1 MTQSITESK
10 PQRRKANG
18 VMQGTLTRVRSIL
31 DSSDSHTIA
40 WLNIATGF
48 IFGFSLAVG
57 LGLNPLACFVFGVI
71 AALGVLACGSLV
83 TYLLT
88 QTILLAGLALLSQV
102 AFRLIP
108 DFKIEVTVFQT
119 GYILFLLVAP
129 FLSLIRKI
137 RSATNYFAVS
147 RILELVTTVIFAG
160 LTQFLRSR
168 MPLDAEFALN
178 IMFEGEDNAGIVE
191 VLSGSLKNGFTP
203 QAGQFG
209 EFINSIYLAAAG
221 LIGNF
226 SISTNQGLLP
236 VLTHYNITLLLMAW
250 VPIAAL
256 FALVLSGRK
265 FKNSEEIA
273 IVSVVSVILGILFW
287 PFVTL
292 GHTSV
297 ISSGLF
303 ATSLLAITLNKQLAI
318 KHPIFFA
325 SLVTSFAFIVG
336 TSWAPL
342 MPFAAATVLLAYFAI
357 GYFEYKKGKV
367 KVVTFLLLTFS
378 ATSVVMLPQ
387 VLQLAFNSR
396 GLLDAQGGTR
406 AASIGLV
413 ALSLILFALTTRTL
427 FRRSDVNHEG
437 QSLLFLA
444 TTLTLVASIV
454 YLLVSALAGNQGGF
468 GYGATKYLLTAI
480 SFSIPLLWMLAIEL
494 IRPINSRVIAVAGLV
509 FVLLI
514 LMIQPDSRK
523 VPAAIVAPQLT
534 SWQFLAPPEL
544 RVINTQTAEIAS
556 AINSAFEAKPD
567 HIFCVSDYGIP
578 EQAGEVNFPPY
589 FCNRWAGSLNNDQ
602 ESFKWGA
609 IPIGVNNPES
619 LGDLVRNYEG
629 DDVVLIR
636 IMKPLEV
643 DANKLDMSQTWWF
656 KYADPAW
663 KIITVAD

>member
-1 MTQSITESK
+1 MTQSTTESRPK
-10 PQRRKANG
+10 RRTSNG
-18 VMQGTLTRVRSIL
+18 LVRGTLTRVRSIL
-31 DSSDSHTIA
+31 DSNDTRTTNVINA
-40 WLNIATGF
+40 LTGF

-57 LGLNPLACFVFGVI
+57 LGLNELACVVFGAI
-71 AALGVLACGSLV
+71 AALGVVACGTLV
-83 TYLLT
+83 AYLLT
-88 QTILLAGLALLSQV
+88 QTIVLAGLAVFSQV

-108 DFKIEVTVFQT
+108 DFKIEVTVFQAS
-119 GYILFLLVAP
+119 YLLLILLIPL
-129 FLSLIRKI
+129 LSLIRRV

-147 RILELVTTVIFAG
+147 KVVELVTSVLFAG
-160 LTQFLRSR
+160 LIQFLRSR
-168 MPLDAEFALN
+168 MPVDAEYALN
-178 IMFEGEDNAGIVE
+178 TMFEGEDNAGIVE

-209 EFINSIYLAAAG
+209 EFINSIYLATAG

-265 FKNSEEIA
+265 FKNLEAIA
-273 IVSVVSVILGILFW
+273 IVTVISAILGILFW

-303 ATSLLAITLNKQLAI
+303 ATSLLATALNKQLVL

-325 SLVTSFAFIVG
+325 SLVTSFAFIIG
-336 TSWAPL
+336 TSWFPL
-342 MPFAAATVLLAYFAI
+342 MPFAAAAVLFAYFSL
-357 GYFEYKKGKV
+357 GYLEYKKGKV
-367 KVVTFLLLTFS
+367 RVLTYLIVVFVAIS
-378 ATSVVMLPQ
+378 IVVLPG
-387 VLQLAFNSR
+387 VLRLALNS
-396 GLLDAQGGTR
+396 GDYLDLQGGTR
-406 AASIGLV
+406 TASVGLV
-413 ALSLILFALTTRTL
+413 IVSLALLAVTVWSL
-427 FRRSDVNHEG
+427 FRRSDKNHESPS
-437 QSLLFLA
+437 QLFLV

-480 SFSIPLLWMLAIEL
+480 SFSIPLLWMLAIEN
-494 IRPINSRVIAVAGLV
+494 IRPIDYRVIAVAGLILV
-509 FVLLI
+509 TLI

-534 SWQFLAPPEL
+534 SWQFLAPPGLPVHE
-544 RVINTQTAEIAS
+544 TQTSAIAS
-556 AINSAFEAKPD
+556 AINRAFEANPD

-578 EQAGEVNFPPY
+578 ETAGEVNFPPY

-609 IPIGVNNPES
+609 IPIGVNAPDS
-619 LGDLVRNYEG
+619 LSDLLRSYAGDSVI
-629 DDVVLIR
+629 LIR
-636 IMKPLEV
+636 IMQPSGG
-643 DANKLDMSQTWWF
+643 DANTIDVSKTWWF
-656 KYADPAW
+656 KYADPSW
-663 KIITVAD
+663 EIITVAD